1 MNSDFGIGGNE
12 VKGDANEAI
21 SEIPKNRTLI
31 TGKLTPNTPIKPEV
45 VEGLRTVEDVFEHFN
60 PQIKIGF
67 EDKDGG
73 IKHENLEFAN
83 LGDFG
88 KKGLIKN
95 SAFLKNLEIESD
107 HYKKMIK
114 QLKTNKILKTALQDP
129 EAKQSILETINALIE
144 EISSSQK

>member
-1 MNSDFGIGGNE
+1 MNSSLGIGGNE

-21 SEIPKNRTLI
+21 AEISQNRTLL

-45 VEGLRTVEDVFEHFN
+45 VEGLKTVEEVFEHFD

-67 EDKDGG
+67 ENKDGG
-73 IKHENLEFAN
+73 IIHEDLKFTN

-88 KKGLIKN
+88 KKGLINN

-114 QLKTNKILKTALQDP
+114 QLKSNKILKMALKDP
-129 EAKQSILETINALIE
+129 EAKQSVLETINALIE
-144 EISSSQK
+144 EIKSSQK

>member
-1 MNSDFGIGGNE
+1 MNSNFGIGGNE

-21 SEIPKNRTLI
+21 SDIPKNRTLI

-45 VEGLRTVEDVFEHFN
+45 VEGLRTIEDVFEHFD

-73 IKHENLEFAN
+73 IKHENQKFTN

-88 KKGLIKN
+88 KKGLIN
-95 SAFLKNLEIESD
+95 GSDFLKNLEVESD

-129 EAKQSILETINALIE
+129 EAKQSIIDTINSLIE
-144 EISSSQK
+144 EVKSTQK